1 VPEQRS
7 LVART
12 LPFLTWG
19 LTFHILAIALLFG
32 FFRMSENTV
41 RAIAAWKEM
50 FAVIV
55 LIATI
60 VRMARGAGTHNG
72 VVTAD
77 LLAGGWI
84 GLAVIFV
91 LTENILWHDNIST
104 VGAFLGLRDAAFFVL
119 FYFVGRGTPEIGED
133 DRMLKRAFL
142 VLAVVSAV
150 AVLEQIFVT
159 PRMLVAMG
167 VASYVNTFLG
177 TPLSTAGNAFGLPD
191 NYWSLMGGH
200 LVRRSGSVF
209 LSSQGFATP
218 FLVLLPAATMWLWG
232 RAKSPTFW
240 QRAWY
245 CVIWAGLLAS
255 FTRAVILICALQL
268 LLAMIYL
275 KRPTGAALIAS
286 LCVTALVGVMVAFPS
301 VANFVFETITWQSGS
316 STSHLKDWTKGV
328 TAFFEHPW
336 GYGLGTTDQTA
347 ERVGLS
353 PLTADNMYLKYAVE
367 MGVLGLL
374 ALITTLVAFAVAGVR
389 LLLDGVTTS
398 QRAFGVTVA
407 LATLGI
413 AADGMTA
420 VVFNNPIVAYL
431 FFWLAGSCVTLA
443 QRAPQRYPAAAP
455 LAAVASH
462 A

>member
-1 VPEQRS
+1 MPERES
-7 LVART
+7 IVARA
-12 LPFLTWG
+12 LPALTWG

-32 FFRMSENTV
+32 YFRMSENTV
-41 RAIAAWKEM
+41 RAIAAWKET
-50 FAVIV
+50 FAALV
-55 LIATI
+55 LLATI
-60 VRMARGAGTHNG
+60 VRMLRGTGTRTA
-72 VVTAD
+72 VVATD
-77 LLAGGWI
+77 LLAAGWI
-84 GLAVIFV
+84 GLAVVFV
-91 LTENILWHDNIST
+91 LTENILWRNNIST

-133 DRMLKRAFL
+133 DRMLKRAFI

-177 TPLSTAGNAFGLPD
+177 TPLSTSGNSFGLPD

-268 LLAMIYL
+268 LLALIYL
-275 KRPTGAALIAS
+275 KRPTGAALIAAII
-286 LCVTALVGVMVAFPS
+286 LTALVGVMAVSPGI
-301 VANFVFETITWQSGS
+301 ANFVFETITWQSGS
-316 STSHLKDWTKGV
+316 STSHLKDWTNGI
-328 TAFFEHPW
+328 TAFFEQPW

-347 ERVGLS
+347 QRVGLS
-353 PLTADNMYLKYAVE
+353 PITADNMYLKYAVE

-374 ALITTLVAFAVAGVR
+374 AIVGTLAAFTVSSVR
-389 LLLDGVTTS
+389 LIQRGTTTA
-398 QRAFGVTVA
+398 QRALGVTVA
-407 LATLGI
+407 LATVGI
-413 AADGMTA
+413 ALDGMTA

-431 FFWLAGSCVTLA
+431 FFWFAGSCVTLA
-443 QRAPQRYPAAAP
+443 QRASPQFVTVPIRS
-455 LAAVASH
+455 LVSH

>member
-1 VPEQRS
+1 MPERQS

-50 FAVIV
+50 FAVLV

-60 VRMARGAGTHNG
+60 VRMARGTGTRNG
-72 VVTAD
+72 VVAAD
-77 LLAGGWI
+77 LFAGGWI
-84 GLAVIFV
+84 GLAVVFV
-91 LTENILWHDNIST
+91 LTENILWRDNIST
-104 VGAFLGLRDAAFFVL
+104 IGAFLGLRDAAFFVL
-119 FYFVGRGTPEIGED
+119 FYFVGRGTPEIGDD
-133 DRMLKRAFL
+133 DRLLKRAFL

-177 TPLSTAGNAFGLPD
+177 TPLSTAGNSFGLPD

-240 QRAWY
+240 ERVWY

-268 LLAMIYL
+268 LLAMVYL

-286 LCVTALVGVMVAFPS
+286 LCLTALVGVMVAFPGI
-301 VANFVFETITWQSGS
+301 ANFIFETITWQSGS
-316 STSHLKDWTKGV
+316 STSHLKDWTNGI
-328 TAFFEHPW
+328 TAFFERPW
-336 GYGLGTTDQTA
+336 GYGLGTADQTA
-347 ERVGLS
+347 QRVGLD
-353 PLTADNMYLKYAVE
+353 PITADNMYLKYAVE
-367 MGVLGLL
+367 MGVLGLIAIVG
-374 ALITTLVAFAVAGVR
+374 ALTAFTVASVR
-389 LLLDGVTTS
+389 LIQNGITS
-398 QRAFGVTVA
+398 AQRALGVTVA

-431 FFWLAGSCVTLA
+431 FFWFAGACVTLA
-443 QRAPQRYPAAAP
+443 QRSAPRLATAPMPA
-455 LAAVASH
+455 LASH

>member
-1 VPEQRS
+1 MPERQS

-50 FAVIV
+50 FAVLV
-55 LIATI
+55 LVATI
-60 VRMARGAGTHNG
+60 VRMARGAGTRNS
-72 VVTAD
+72 VAPAD

-91 LTENILWHDNIST
+91 ITENVVWRNNITT

-142 VLAVVSAV
+142 VLAVVSTV

-232 RAKSPTFW
+232 QAKSPTFW
-240 QRAWY
+240 QRVWY

-268 LLAMIYL
+268 LLALIYL

-286 LCVTALVGVMVAFPS
+286 LCVTALVAVMVAFPS
-301 VANFVFETITWQSGS
+301 IANFIFETITWQSGS
-316 STSHLKDWTKGV
+316 STSHLKDWTNGI
-328 TAFFEHPW
+328 TAFFQRPW

-347 ERVGLS
+347 ERVGLA
-353 PLTADNMYLKYAVE
+353 PITADNMYLKYAVE

-374 ALITTLVAFAVAGVR
+374 AIVAALAAFTVASITLIRSGA
-389 LLLDGVTTS
+389 TS
-398 QRAFGVTVA
+398 TQRALGVTVA

-431 FFWLAGSCVTLA
+431 FFWFAGACVTLA
-443 QRAPQRYPAAAP
+443 QRTAPGFAPTPIPA
-455 LAAVASH
+455 LASH

>member
-1 VPEQRS
+1 VPDQRS
-7 LVART
+7 LASRG
-12 LPFLTWG
+12 LPILTWG
-19 LTFHILAIALLFG
+19 LTFHILGIALLFG
-32 FFRMSENTV
+32 YFRFSEQTV
-41 RAIAAWKEM
+41 RGIAAWKEI
-50 FAVIV
+50 FTV
-55 LIATI
+55 LLVLSTTI
-60 VRMARGAGTHNG
+60 RMVRGVGARSS

-77 LLAGGWI
+77 LLAAGWI
-84 GLAVIFV
+84 GLTVIFV

-133 DRMLKRAFL
+133 ERLFKRAFVVL
-142 VLAVVSAV
+142 VIVSFV
-150 AVLEQIFVT
+150 AILEQILVT

-177 TPLSTAGNAFGLPD
+177 TPMSTAGNVYGLPD

-232 RAKSPTFW
+232 RATRPSLW
-240 QRAWY
+240 QRIGYAI
-245 CVIWAGLLAS
+245 IWLGLMTS

-268 LLAMIYL
+268 LLALIYL
-275 KRPTGAALIAS
+275 KRPTGAALTAS
-286 LCVTALVGVMVAFPS
+286 ACLAGLAAMMIAFPGI
-301 VANFVFETITWQSGS
+301 ANFVFETITWQSGS
-316 STSHLKDWTKGV
+316 STSHVKDWTNGIV
-328 TAFFEHPW
+328 AFFDRPW
-336 GYGLGTTDQTA
+336 GYGLGTADQTA
-347 ERVGLS
+347 QRVGLS
-353 PLTADNMYLKYAVE
+353 PITADNMYLKYAVE
-367 MGVLGLL
+367 MGVLGLCAIVATLAAFTHASL
-374 ALITTLVAFAVAGVR
+374 ALVR
-389 LLLDGVTTS
+389 NGTTS
-398 QRAFGVTVA
+398 TQRALGVTVA

-431 FFWLAGSCVTLA
+431 FFWFAGAAVTLA
-443 QRAPQRYPAAAP
+443 QRSPKKVDLP
-455 LAAVASH
+455 LSLSLTSH

>member
-32 FFRMSENTV
+32 LFRLPENTV
-41 RAIAAWKEM
+41 RGIAAWKET
-50 FAVIV
+50 FAVLV
-55 LIATI
+55 LAATI
-60 VRMARGAGTHNG
+60 IRMARGTGTRNA
-72 VVTAD
+72 VVPAD
-77 LLAGGWI
+77 LFAAGWI

-91 LTENILWHDNIST
+91 LTENVLWRDNIST

-150 AVLEQIFVT
+150 AVLEQILVT

-245 CVIWAGLLAS
+245 CVIWAGLIAS

-268 LLAMIYL
+268 ILALVYL
-275 KRPTGAALIAS
+275 KRPTGAALIAAVC
-286 LCVTALVGVMVAFPS
+286 LTALLGVMVVFPS
-301 VANFVFETITWQSGS
+301 IANFIFETITWQSGS

-328 TAFFEHPW
+328 TAFFEQPW
-336 GYGLGTTDQTA
+336 GYGLGTADQTA
-347 ERVGLS
+347 QRVGLA
-353 PLTADNMYLKYAVE
+353 PITADNMYLKYAVE
-367 MGVLGLL
+367 MGVLGLI
-374 ALITTLVAFAVAGVR
+374 AIVGTLVAFMAASVR
-389 LLLDGVTTS
+389 LIRAGTTS
-398 QRAFGVTVA
+398 AQRALGVTVA

-431 FFWLAGSCVTLA
+431 FFWFAGACVSLA
-443 QRAPQRYPAAAP
+443 QRSSQGYETAPVPVY
-455 LAAVASH
+455 ASNG
-462 A
+462 